1 MKTLCIILGSISL
14 ALGILGIFLPLLPTT
29 PFLLLT
35 AALYFKG
42 SPRLYNWLLNH
53 RHFGPY
59 IRNFRENKAIPLR
72 AKVISLVLMWGTMLY
87 CIFFLIPLLWVKI
100 LLGLIDSV
108 KELLD
113 LVQEASSDIAR
124 PTVAVLND
132 YPLSGL
138 KVDDGF
144 SITTINAYLSL
155 LEDIEPKIDHIVT
168 AMNQVDLPMGLNS
181 MIADYSVQIA
191 SMTGSYDNLKLYKG

>member
-1 MKTLCIILGSISL
+1 MRLITVNMAVYILYGYMHLMSPRCKDKGNIKRAFIPQTRLFFLFLHYLCRMKTLYIVLGSISL
-14 ALGILGIFLPLLPTT
+14 GLGILGIFLPLLPTT

-72 AKVISLVLMWGTMLY
+72 AKIISLVLMWGTMLY

-100 LLGLIDSV
+100 LLGLIAAGV
-108 KELLD
+108 TYH
-113 LVQEASSDIAR
+113 I
-124 PTVAVLND
+124 
-132 YPLSGL
+132 LSFKTL
-138 KVDDGF
+138 K
-144 SITTINAYLSL
+144 
-155 LEDIEPKIDHIVT
+155 
-168 AMNQVDLPMGLNS
+168 
-181 MIADYSVQIA
+181 
-191 SMTGSYDNLKLYKG
+191 